1 MDHLDQGGILLGEG
15 FQEVRVVGVQL
26 RRQIRVANLEADGES
41 TVALQQ
47 TALLAALQ
55 HLVAFGFSGTED
67 VTQFDRSTALHLLHG

>member
-26 RRQIRVANLEADGES
+26 RRQIRVADLEPDGEAA
-41 TVALQQ
+41 VALQQ

-55 HLVAFGFSGTED
+55 RLVAFGLGGTED
-67 VTQFDRSTALHLLHG
+67 VT

>member
-26 RRQIRVANLEADGES
+26 RRQIRVANLEADGEPAI
-41 TVALQQ
+41 ALQQ

-55 HLVAFGFSGTED
+55 RLVAFGFGGTED
-67 VTQFDRSTALHLLHG
+67 VTQFD

>member
-1 MDHLDQGGILLGEG
+1 MDHLDQGGILFGEG

-26 RRQIRVANLEADGES
+26 RRQIRVADLEPDGEPA
-41 TVALQQ
+41 VALQQ
-47 TALLAALQ
+47 TALLAAFQ